1 MTPRWAFADY
11 LREYASWRRRKGRD
25 GASDSPNNRAATA
38 LIALARTAESGRD
51 EALLARVD
59 RLDFYYNPDSDR
71 FLPGGEAARLIECY
85 GISPESNSHSLV
97 SDLEHAEVADRSN
110 SGVDD

>member
-11 LREYASWRRRKGRD
+11 LREYASWRRGKGRH
-25 GASDSPNNRAATA
+25 GAGDTANDRAATA
-38 LIALARTAESGRD
+38 LTVLARKAETGRD
-51 EALLARVD
+51 EDLLSRVD

-85 GISPESNSHSLV
+85 GISPDSNSHSLV
-97 SDLEHAEVADRSN
+97 SDLEVAEVADRRN